1 MKHSFS
7 QLNVLVVDDDGEM
20 RGEICSALTG
30 DGYQVAE
37 AHHGS
42 RALSLA
48 RNGPLP
54 GLVLLDLL
62 MPEKD
67 GWQVLWE
74 LRNDERFRSLPVVV
88 MSAVPKD
95 ELHGALVDGF
105 LEKPFTRE
113 DLLRIVRFFLP
124 RQGDTQSG

>member
-7 QLNVLVVDDDGEM
+7 QTNVLVVDDDGEM
-20 RGEICSALTG
+20 RGEICAALTG
-30 DGYQVAE
+30 DGYDVSE
-37 AHHGS
+37 APHGS
-42 RALSLA
+42 RALTVA
-48 RNGPLP
+48 RTGPVP

-67 GWQVLWE
+67 GWQTLWE
-74 LRNDERFRSLPVVV
+74 LRHDERLRNLPVVV
-88 MSAVPKD
+88 MSAVPRD

-113 DLLRIVRFFLP
+113 ELLETVRFFLP
-124 RQGDTQSG
+124 RLGDTQSE